1 MSGTLAAYEVIRRRA
16 LELVEEHQVDPAEDR
31 DEARSLVG
39 QAIDEYQRRAL
50 RGQGRRLADPDRME
64 DRVIRSL
71 ADFGPL
77 TELLGRTDV
86 EEVFVE
92 GSRVTYLEAG
102 GRLRAI
108 DEPTTEEENRHVV
121 DRLLAGTDRR
131 LDASNPMVQ
140 ARVLDGTARLTAVIP
155 PIADRLS
162 VTLRRYALRRE
173 TLASLVELGSLTPPA
188 AAFLSVVMKTRGSI
202 LVSGPPGAG
211 KTSLL
216 SALLAAV
223 PSTHCVRCCEEV
235 RELSV
240 PLVHGSFYEAR
251 PPAVDGSGEI
261 TLRDLVKTVLAMR
274 PDRIVVGE
282 VRGAEAFE
290 LTRAVNAGCGFA
302 CTVHA
307 NSARDALEALVNAAL
322 MAGENVPEGIVRRV
336 FATSID
342 LVVHLDRFET
352 TDGGTRAVR
361 REVMEILA
369 LVPSLHGDFSTQPLF
384 SRSAVGSTLDWTGA
398 LPPEELAARLAR
410 ALPNGVELSEILEGS
425 VTMP

>member
-1 MSGTLAAYEVIRRRA
+1 MSASLHAYDVIRRRA
-16 LELVEEHQVDPAEDR
+16 LELVEEHQVDPARDR
-31 DEARSLVG
+31 EEARTLVER
-39 QAIDEYQRRAL
+39 AVEEYQERAL
-50 RGQGRRLADPDRME
+50 RGQGRRLADPGRME

-77 TELLGRTDV
+77 TGLLARTDV
-86 EEVFVE
+86 EEIFVE

-173 TLASLVELGSLTPPA
+173 TLSSLVELGSLTKA
-188 AAFLSVVMKTRGSI
+188 AAGFLSLVMQTRASV

-216 SALLAAV
+216 SAMLAAA
-223 PSTHCVRCCEEV
+223 PATHCVRCCEEV

-322 MAGENVPEGIVRRV
+322 MAGENVEDGIVRRI

-342 LVVHLDRFET
+342 LVVHLDRTVAPRPGT
-352 TDGGTRAVR
+352 TTVR

-384 SRSAVGSTLDWTGA
+384 TRSAPGSTLEWTGA
-398 LPPEELAARLAR
+398 LPPEGLADRLR
-410 ALPNGVELSEILEGS
+410 RRLPKGVGMAAVLEGS
-425 VTMP
+425 VSLP